1 LAGPTYFEE
10 FLLKISAQAKENV
23 DRAGLIENRIYSV
36 IIVITDGN
44 CHDMIRTK
52 DLIVK
57 SAKLPFSSIIVGVGD
72 SDFKDMEVLDADEE
86 KLTDNE
92 GNEAVRDVVQL
103 V

>member
-1 LAGPTYFEE
+1 
-10 FLLKISAQAKENV
+10 
-23 DRAGLIENRIYSV
+23 
-36 IIVITDGN
+36 
-44 CHDMIRTK
+44 MIRTN

>member
-1 LAGPTYFEE
+1 
-10 FLLKISAQAKENV
+10 
-23 DRAGLIENRIYSV
+23 
-36 IIVITDGN
+36 
-44 CHDMIRTK
+44 MIRTK

-57 SAKLPFSSIIVGVGD
+57 SAKVPFSSISVGVGD